1 VKPPPFEYHRA
12 GSTDEAVALLAEH
25 GDEAKVLAG
34 GQSLVPLLSLR
45 LARPAHLVD
54 INAASELASVT
65 SDNGLRMGAL
75 VRHRTVERSDLVL
88 DTNPLLAFAVRLIGH
103 TAVRTRGTLGGSLAH
118 ADPAAELPTVLALL
132 DGSIEA
138 CSARGTRT
146 IPAKELFQ
154 GVLTTTIRSDE
165 LLTAVQ
171 VPVFPPS
178 TGWSFQE
185 FSRRSG
191 DFAIVGVAAT
201 VSLDG
206 RGDVAEARLAF
217 AGVDSTPVRA
227 SAAESILTGATPSSE
242 LWSSAARDGAAPLE
256 PPDDIHGSG
265 PYRRHLAAV
274 LAERAL
280 AEAHRRATEGTT

>member
-1 VKPPPFEYHRA
+1 MKPPPFEYHRA
-12 GSTDEAVALLAEH
+12 GSADEAVALLAEY
-25 GDEAKVLAG
+25 GDEAKILAG

-45 LARPAHLVD
+45 LAHPAHLVD
-54 INAASELASVT
+54 INPASELAAVT
-65 SDNGLRMGAL
+65 NGNGLRMGAL
-75 VRHRTVERSDLVL
+75 VRHRSVERSDLVL
-88 DTNPLLAFAVRLIGH
+88 DTNPLLAFAVRFIGH
-103 TAVRTRGTLGGSLAH
+103 TAIRTRGTLGGSLAH
-118 ADPAAELPTVLALL
+118 ADPAAELPTVLAVL

-146 IPAKELFQ
+146 ISAKELFQ
-154 GVLTTTIRSDE
+154 GFLTTTLGSDE

-171 VPVFPPS
+171 VPVLPAG

-201 VSLDG
+201 VRLDG

-217 AGVDSTPVRA
+217 SGVDSIPVRA
-227 SAAESILTGATPSSE
+227 TAAESILTGATPSAE
-242 LWSSAARDGAAPLE
+242 LWSTAAREGAGPLE
-256 PPDDIHGSG
+256 PPDDIHGSA
-265 PYRRHLAAV
+265 PYRRHLAGV

-280 AEAHRRATEGTT
+280 AEAHRRAMEGTR